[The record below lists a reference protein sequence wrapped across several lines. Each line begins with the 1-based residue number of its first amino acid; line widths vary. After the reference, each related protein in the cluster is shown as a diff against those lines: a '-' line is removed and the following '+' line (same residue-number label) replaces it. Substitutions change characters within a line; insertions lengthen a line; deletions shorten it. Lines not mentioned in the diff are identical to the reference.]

1 MKTKKDEEYHHNE
14 MSVSDDFNA
23 ILESET
29 AIPVNDIPK
38 AKIVY
43 YDLETTGLD
52 PKTQHDGIG
61 KEYEILMSISI
72 CNVTELSTIAI
83 FFCSFSYRN
92 PSMQCSM

>member
-1 MKTKKDEEYHHNE
+1 
-14 MSVSDDFNA
+14 MSVSDDSNS

-61 KEYEILMSISI
+61 KEYEILMS
-72 CNVTELSTIAI
+72 
-83 FFCSFSYRN
+83 F
-92 PSMQCSM
+92 

>member
-1 MKTKKDEEYHHNE
+1 MKTKKDEEYHNE
-14 MSVSDDFNA
+14 MSVSDDSNS

-61 KEYEILMSISI
+61 KEYETLMS
-72 CNVTELSTIAI
+72 
-83 FFCSFSYRN
+83 F
-92 PSMQCSM
+92 

>member
-1 MKTKKDEEYHHNE
+1 MKTKKDEEYHNE
-14 MSVSDDFNA
+14 MSVSDDSNS

-61 KEYEILMSISI
+61 KEYEILMS
-72 CNVTELSTIAI
+72 
-83 FFCSFSYRN
+83 F
-92 PSMQCSM
+92 

>member
-61 KEYEILMSISI
+61 KEYEILM
-72 CNVTELSTIAI
+72 N
-83 FFCSFSYRN
+83 FQN
-92 PSMQCSM
+92 DH

>member
-1 MKTKKDEEYHHNE
+1 

-23 ILESET
+23 NLESET

-61 KEYEILMSISI
+61 KEYEILMS
-72 CNVTELSTIAI
+72 
-83 FFCSFSYRN
+83 F
-92 PSMQCSM
+92 